1 MRGGEY
7 KVHNVLGMYS
17 VMITAKIVV
26 WYIRKKNQNVIFFFP
41 FSCIYKRRWMLAEP
55 VVTIIFQYTYIKPLC
70 CVS

>member
-1 MRGGEY
+1 
-7 KVHNVLGMYS
+7 MYS

-26 WYIRKKNQNVIFFFP
+26 WYIRRKKQNEIFFSFFFP

-55 VVTIIFQYTYIKPLC
+55 AVTIIFEYMYVKPLC